1 VRNFARTRETMA
13 QLTNVNPLL
22 PDIDATFTELEQQ
35 LPSSFDVRS
44 FVSSHQVGIA
54 KLSIEFCDGLVESTT
69 LRNNF
74 FGAGFPWDTEPQTV
88 FGDPARRTQIADALF
103 NRMVGTGLSGQPTLA
118 ETRTEVSTMIDG
130 LLQQCV
136 VNPGTCNGTRTRTIV
151 KGACAAVLSSAAVS
165 MH

>member
-1 VRNFARTRETMA
+1 
-13 QLTNVNPLL
+13 
-22 PDIDATFTELEQQ
+22 
-35 LPSSFDVRS
+35 
-44 FVSSHQVGIA
+44 
-54 KLSIEFCDGLVESTT
+54 
-69 LRNNF
+69 
-74 FGAGFPWDTEPQTV
+74 
-88 FGDPARRTQIADALF
+88 
-103 NRMVGTGLSGQPTLA
+103 MVGTGLSGQPTLA